1 MWSSYLPPTASK
13 KGVPL
18 VIGLVLFAAGMLFL
32 SLAIGRDARRAVFGV
47 HAFGEVTKLT
57 QRTTSDRSP
66 RRSGESRSSYR
77 ARRGRGGGVSTII
90 SVRFTPEGGSPI
102 DIDTL
107 ATWGYR
113 AEVGE
118 RVELVY
124 PADAPDDAEI
134 YATRQIW
141 LPIATGATLGL
152 ICLVGGL
159 AMVWVQIRPR

>member
-18 VIGLVLFAAGMLFL
+18 LIGLVLFAAGVLFL
-32 SLAIGRDARRAVFGV
+32 GLAIGRDGRRAVFGV

-90 SVRFTPEGGSPI
+90 SVRFTPEGGAPI

-113 AEVGE
+113 ANVGE
-118 RVELVY
+118 RVEMVY
-124 PADAPDDAEI
+124 LPDAPDDAEI

-141 LPIATGATLGL
+141 LPLATGTTLGML
-152 ICLVGGL
+152 CLVGGL
-159 AMVWVQIRPR
+159 WMVWVQVRPR